1 MSRVHHI
8 ELQCEIDP
16 QRESIHGEMSD
27 RQGKKLP
34 FAGWTEFSTAL
45 MELARGDAD
54 KNKPTEE
61 DKRGS

>member
-1 MSRVHHI
+1 
-8 ELQCEIDP
+8 
-16 QRESIHGEMSD
+16 MSD